1 MTVLQP
7 AIPDKPETRSEIHS
21 RRVTGSLS
29 PFGTDPRNNPPN
41 RPTVSDLGR
50 IRARTEQNTRRSRG
64 WESKAVEM
72 VPTLTASG
80 THAWWVRFAER
91 ADEAAFLR
99 GRSLAAAL
107 ARSLDSLGQSGLREI
122 IPAPTTLLLDFHP
135 EAPPLDRSTLHR
147 LVERAIAQ
155 PPTQEPE
162 RCVEI
167 PVHYGG
173 PDLERVA
180 RHAGLSPEAVIERH
194 HQGRYRVL
202 CLGFAPGFPYLGGLD
217 AALATPRLA
226 SPRPRVPAGSVAIG
240 GDHTGIYSIPS
251 PGGWNLIGQTSTA
264 LFDPHAADL
273 ENQFRL
279 RAGDRV
285 SFVPIDEPPGT
296 EALSLTEG
304 GQSGEAPE
312 GEPILRILE
321 PGLGMSLQDAG
332 RHGFRRFGVP
342 TSGTM
347 DPVTAAWAN
356 RLLDNPPDAPVL
368 ELCLQGQRLEA
379 LRDGWVAV
387 CGGSHP
393 RGQAPYRAFRVRAGE
408 SLNFGPGDSG
418 VWTYLAVPGGFR
430 AKAFLG
436 SRSTNPRAG
445 IGRTLRSGD
454 LLLRNPAGD
463 WHPPSGVAA
472 RGVSPDQWATDRDSS
487 PLRVWPGPQWEQF
500 DAESQRRLFETEWR
514 VTSQCD
520 RVGYRLRSDRDA
532 QSSTN
537 RPTTPSIRHTLRSP
551 AEPPHAYPRPQSPGG
566 LAWTGGSLISEP
578 VLTGS
583 IQVPADGQPIVTLHD
598 GPTLGGYPKIAWIDP
613 RDLPRLVQRRSGQ
626 PVRFILAKGTG

>member
-1 MTVLQP
+1 MTVLQA

-29 PFGTDPRNNPPN
+29 PFGTDHRNIPPN

-135 EAPPLDRSTLHR
+135 EAPPLDRATLHR
-147 LVERAIAQ
+147 LVEQAIAQ

-180 RHAGLSPEAVIERH
+180 HHAGLSPEAVIERH
-194 HQGRYRVL
+194 HQGHYRVL

-251 PGGWNLIGQTSTA
+251 PGGWNLIGRTSLR

-304 GQSGEAPE
+304 GLSGEAPE

-321 PGLGMSLQDAG
+321 PGLGVSLQDAG

-347 DPVTAAWAN
+347 DPVTATWAN

-368 ELCLQGQRLEA
+368 ELCLQGQCLEA

-408 SLNFGPGDSG
+408 SLDFGPGDSG
-418 VWTYLAVPGGFR
+418 VWTYLAVPGGFW
-430 AKAFLG
+430 AEAFLE
-436 SRSTNPRAG
+436 SRSANPRAG

-454 LLLRNPAGD
+454 LILRNPAGD

-472 RGVSPDQWATDRDSS
+472 RSVAPDQWVTDRDTG
-487 PLRVWPGPQWEQF
+487 PLRVWPGPQWAQF

-537 RPTTPSIRHTLRSP
+537 RPTTTRPGPNHDRTDKVP
-551 AEPPHAYPRPQSPGG
+551 EPPAPGG
-566 LAWTGGSLISEP
+566 LDWIGGSLISEP

>member
-1 MTVLQP
+1 
-7 AIPDKPETRSEIHS
+7 
-21 RRVTGSLS
+21 
-29 PFGTDPRNNPPN
+29 
-41 RPTVSDLGR
+41 
-50 IRARTEQNTRRSRG
+50 
-64 WESKAVEM
+64 M
-72 VPTLTASG
+72 VPTLTAYGS
-80 THAWWVRFAER
+80 HAWCVRFAER

-107 ARSLDSLGQSGLREI
+107 ARSLASQGGSQIREI

-135 EAPPLDRSTLHR
+135 EARPLDRATAQR
-147 LVERAIAQ
+147 LVEQAIAQ
-155 PPTQEPE
+155 PATSEPD

-180 RHAGLSPEAVIERH
+180 RHSGLSPEAVIERH
-194 HQGRYRVL
+194 HQGCYRVL

-217 AALATPRLA
+217 TALATPRLA
-226 SPRPRVPAGSVAIG
+226 TPRPRVPAGSVAVG

-251 PGGWNLIGQTSTA
+251 PGGWNIIGQTSTA
-264 LFDPHAADL
+264 LFDPHTADL
-273 ENQFRL
+273 EKMFRL

-285 SFVPIDEPPGT
+285 RFVPINGPPGT
-296 EALSLTEG
+296 EASIPSEG
-304 GQSGEAPE
+304 GLLPGSADATLNTTARTNQIGPAA
-312 GEPILRILE
+312 GEPVLRILE
-321 PGLGMSLQDAG
+321 PGLGMSLQDTG
-332 RHGFRRFGVP
+332 RQGFRRFGVP

-347 DPVTAAWAN
+347 DPLTAAWAN

-379 LRDGWVAV
+379 LCDGWIAV

-408 SLNFGPGDSG
+408 SLNFGHGDSG

-430 AKAFLG
+430 AESFLG
-436 SRSTNPRAG
+436 SCSTNPRAG
-445 IGRTLRSGD
+445 IGHTLRSGD

-472 RGVSPDQWATDRDSS
+472 RGVSPDQCVADRDTN

-500 DAESQRRLFETEWR
+500 DAESQGRLFETEWR

-520 RVGYRLRSDRDA
+520 RVGYRLRSDRDV
-532 QSSTN
+532 QSGSN
-537 RPTTPSIRHTLRSP
+537 RQTMPSIGHTLRP
-551 AEPPHAYPRPQSPGG
+551 LAGPPHASPGPQSPGG

-578 VLTGS
+578 VLPGS

-613 RDLPRLVQRRSGQ
+613 RDLPRLVQCRSGQ
-626 PVRFILAKGTG
+626 AVRFVLAKATG

>member
-1 MTVLQP
+1 VTVLQA

-29 PFGTDPRNNPPN
+29 PFGTDHRNIPPN

-135 EAPPLDRSTLHR
+135 EAPPLDRATLHR
-147 LVERAIAQ
+147 LVEQAIAQ

-180 RHAGLSPEAVIERH
+180 HHAGLSPEAVIERH
-194 HQGRYRVL
+194 HQGHYRVL

-251 PGGWNLIGQTSTA
+251 PGGWNLIGRTSLR

-304 GQSGEAPE
+304 GLSGEAPE

-321 PGLGMSLQDAG
+321 PGLGVSLQDAG

-347 DPVTAAWAN
+347 DPVTATWAN

-368 ELCLQGQRLEA
+368 ELCLQGQCLEA

-408 SLNFGPGDSG
+408 SLDFGPGDSG
-418 VWTYLAVPGGFR
+418 VWTYLAVPGGFW
-430 AKAFLG
+430 AEAFLE
-436 SRSTNPRAG
+436 SRSANPRAG

-454 LLLRNPAGD
+454 LILRNPAGD

-472 RGVSPDQWATDRDSS
+472 RSVAPDQWVTDRDTG
-487 PLRVWPGPQWEQF
+487 PLRVWPGPQWAQF

-537 RPTTPSIRHTLRSP
+537 RPTTTRPGPNHDRTDKVP
-551 AEPPHAYPRPQSPGG
+551 EPPAPGG
-566 LAWTGGSLISEP
+566 LDWIGGSLISEP

>member
-1 MTVLQP
+1 
-7 AIPDKPETRSEIHS
+7 
-21 RRVTGSLS
+21 
-29 PFGTDPRNNPPN
+29 
-41 RPTVSDLGR
+41 
-50 IRARTEQNTRRSRG
+50 
-64 WESKAVEM
+64 M
-72 VPTLTASG
+72 VPTLTAFGS
-80 THAWWVRFAER
+80 HAWLVRFAER

-135 EAPPLDRSTLHR
+135 EAPPLDRATLQR
-147 LVERAIAQ
+147 LVEQAIAL
-155 PPTQEPE
+155 PASQEPE

-202 CLGFAPGFPYLGGLD
+202 CLGFAPGFPYIGGLD
-217 AALATPRLA
+217 AALATPRLVT
-226 SPRPRVPAGSVAIG
+226 PRPRVPAGSVAIG

-264 LFDPHAADL
+264 LFDPHTADL
-273 ENQFRL
+273 EKVFRL

-285 SFVPIDEPPGT
+285 SFVPLDGPVAT
-296 EALSLTEG
+296 EASSPSEG
-304 GQSGEAPE
+304 GLSSRSPDAALMTTTLANRAGSPE
-312 GEPILRILE
+312 GEPVLRILD
-321 PGLGMSLQDAG
+321 PGLGVSLQDTG
-332 RHGFRRFGVP
+332 RQGFRRFGVP

-356 RLLDNPPDAPVL
+356 RLLDNRPDAPVL

-379 LRDGWVAV
+379 LRDGWIAV

-393 RGQAPYRAFRVRAGE
+393 RGQAAYRAFRVRAGE
-408 SLNFGPGDSG
+408 SLDFGPGDSG
-418 VWTYLAVPGGFR
+418 VWTYLAVPGGFW
-430 AKAFLG
+430 AEAFLE

-445 IGRTLRSGD
+445 IGHTLRPGD

-463 WHPPSGVAA
+463 WHPPAGVAA
-472 RGVSPDQWATDRDSS
+472 RGVSPDQWFTDRDTG
-487 PLRVWPGPQWEQF
+487 PLRVWPGPQWRQF

-520 RVGYRLRSDRDA
+520 RVGYRLQSDRDA
-532 QSSTN
+532 QSRTS
-537 RPTTPSIRHTLRSP
+537 RPTPPSIGQSSRPP
-551 AEPPHAYPRPQSPGG
+551 AGPPHASPGPKSPGG

-578 VLTGS
+578 VLPGS

-626 PVRFILAKGTG
+626 PVRFTPAPASG